1 MATGMSEGTV
11 TLNNAQRAIVK
22 EKQMFRKIPPLWNRI
37 RDLKNWE
44 SRMGLEYFLLI
55 ALGSLIV
62 GLMSG

>member
-37 RDLKNWE
+37 WE

-62 GLMSG
+62 VLMSG

>member
-1 MATGMSEGTV
+1 MSEGTV

-37 RDLKNWE
+37 WE

-62 GLMSG
+62 VLMSG